1 MRTMVK
7 ISSARSAA
15 GAAMVVGCLA
25 LGLAACS
32 GAPAATTDSQQASI
46 AAGSP
51 QAQQGHDGSRFLQ
64 HFDKNGDGKV
74 QVSELPEHM
83 QQKLAAADTDK
94 DGVLSTEELHA
105 FRSQM
110 KAAKF
115 AKADKNGDGALDQ
128 TEVTAERWSRIQA
141 ADANKDGKV
150 TKAELEQARATG
162 VLPRGEHHRGR
173 RGHAAG
179 ERGQFS
185 PETMIQRLDKNG
197 DGVLQASEVP
207 ERMRGMFDKADAN
220 KDGSLTKE
228 ELVQFHASH
237 AHHAPDGVAPQ
248 AK

>member
-7 ISSARSAA
+7 ISL
-15 GAAMVVGCLA
+15 VGCLA
-25 LGLAACS
+25 LALAACS
-32 GAPAATTDSQQASI
+32 GAPAAGTDSQQASI

-51 QAQQGHDGSRFLQ
+51 QAQQGQHDGSRFLQ

-83 QQKLAAADTDK
+83 QQKLAAADTNK

-105 FRSQM
+105 FHSQM

-128 TEVTAERWSRIQA
+128 TEVTAERWTRIQA

-173 RGHAAG
+173 RGH
-179 ERGQFS
+179 S